1 MTWSKLNIIN
11 LIHEVDTKIV
21 QKFFKSNHLKH
32 RVANL
37 DNAETFKSTGYNNIV
52 GAIGQKGKIKFCP
65 NIATTG
71 TNNAIPGK
79 VFINTGPIEA
89 DALWRPFMFTLAFTS
104 ISFMMAVILQYE
116 RIRLYAYK
124 SLKNPEIWFNYQN
137 DKHSSTP
144 REKQITKK
152 NLHSWWNS
160 LSSGERVFLP
170 ICIVNILVFTA
181 WRVPSLLPIMVK
193 KFCSNP
199 ASSSPCWPM
208 FLSTFSHYSPLHLFA
223 NMYVLHSFSAVAMST
238 LSPEE
243 FIALYFSSGVIASFC
258 SYLVKASTGKSGL
271 TLGASGAIMGIIGFV
286 CLKYPETKLSIIF
299 LPWVQFSALSAI
311 KAMMALD
318 MTGILMGWR
327 VFDHGAHVGGG
338 LAGIFWSLVGHSE
351 IWQKRE
357 SFLKY
362 WVKIRGGQGSD

>member
-1 MTWSKLNIIN
+1 MTWSKLNILN
-11 LIHEVDTKIV
+11 LLHEVDTKIV
-21 QKFFKSNHLKH
+21 RKFFKSNHLKY
-32 RVANL
+32 RVTNVE
-37 DNAETFKSTGYNNIV
+37 NAELYRDKAKGYNKII

-79 VFINTGPIEA
+79 VFINTGPVEA
-89 DALWRPFMFTLAFTS
+89 EALWKPFMFTVAFTS

-116 RIRLYAYK
+116 RVRNYAYRA
-124 SLKNPEIWFNYQN
+124 LKDPDIWFNYQN
-137 DKHSSTP
+137 DKHRSSS
-144 REKQITKK
+144 RESQIAKK
-152 NLHSWWNS
+152 NWWNN

-170 ICIVNILVFTA
+170 ICIANIIVFGA
-181 WRVPSLLPIMVK
+181 WRIPSLLPVMVK

-223 NMYVLHSFSAVAMST
+223 NMYVLHSFSAVAMSS

-243 FIALYFSSGVIASFC
+243 FLALYFSSGVIASFC
-258 SYLVKASTGKSGL
+258 SYLVKAATGKSGL

-286 CLKYPETKLSIIF
+286 CLRYPETKLSIIF

-318 MTGILMGWR
+318 ITGILMGWR

-338 LAGIFWSLVGHSE
+338 LAGIFWSLFGHPE
-351 IWQKRE
+351 LWQKRE
-357 SFLKY
+357 TLLKY
-362 WVKIRGGQGSD
+362 WVKIRGGQGPN